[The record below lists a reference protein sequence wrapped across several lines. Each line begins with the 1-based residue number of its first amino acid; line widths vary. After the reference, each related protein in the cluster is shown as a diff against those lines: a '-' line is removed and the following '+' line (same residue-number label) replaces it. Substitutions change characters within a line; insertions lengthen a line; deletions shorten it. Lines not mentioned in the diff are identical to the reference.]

1 MEGSTYVEFFGGPSQ
16 MLTITTEVS
25 TRVQVSPEEKS
36 EGIKEVN
43 GVKYG
48 MDSFFGVKVALPV

>member
-1 MEGSTYVEFFGGPSQ
+1 
-16 MLTITTEVS
+16 MLTIITEVS